1 MNVFIDI
8 DIFKSDLIDIDIF
21 KTCRYIDNRYGLSI
35 YRTPLEEWELGGMEI
50 GNKGYWEEWEVGNGG
65 TEEKVGRAR
74 ENPHPAFQN
83 AQNYQCFLTY
93 TSISEISHESWH
105 NYHRASY

>member
-1 MNVFIDI
+1 LGELGGTGIGRNG
-8 DIFKSDLIDIDIF
+8 
-21 KTCRYIDNRYGLSI
+21 NW
-35 YRTPLEEWELGGMEI
+35 EEWKLEGMEI
-50 GNKGYWEEWEVGNGG
+50 GNNGNWEEWEVGNGG